1 MKKILLPICAMLLCM
16 TACKKDEG
24 VLKLEIERYNTNA
37 KVHINAGDEYTR
49 YAVWDNNDKI
59 WLNGAEATV
68 SISGNRGTIAIPESV
83 AGATSYT
90 AIYPYDWVEDT
101 YMGLSIKYQTQYY
114 RRSNDNGRQI
124 VDAPMIAVS
133 DGGTLRF
140 HNLGSILALSV
151 SNYNPDPITV
161 TKIEV
166 SSDGNGALMVG
177 GNYLLNNLD
186 FERVVTGTES
196 GTITLDCSSDP
207 VEISYGMETFYIALP
222 PILTA
227 TLTIRV
233 YDNSG
238 YYERSQTADVLYAQN
253 TINHGIFITDESVYH
268 SEGGGDVPVPAS
280 NQIWVKT
287 NNEWD
292 HMRWDAY
299 NFPNGHMSWEPN
311 EEGYYVYESTEPS
324 ITEINTMFG
333 NEWDWLLNNDRITSI
348 ILPAS
353 IRSMDD
359 ISFEG
364 DISLTDM
371 AIYSSNVNP
380 DHNIHFG
387 FNTSGTLHLVPT
399 WRPEEDVRMDWR
411 NTGWQGEIVFDLP
424 SSGSPE
430 GPEGPMP

>member
-37 KVHINAGDEYTR
+37 KVHIDIDH

-68 SISGNRGTIAIPESV
+68 NISGSTGTIVIPES
-83 AGATSYT
+83 ASYYN
-90 AIYPYDWVEDT
+90 AIYPFDRVVIDPLLGT
-101 YMGLSIKYQTQYY
+101 IIKYPETQYY
-114 RRSNDNGRQI
+114 RRSNDNGKQI
-124 VDAPMIAVS
+124 VDAPMAAVS
-133 DGGTLRF
+133 EGGTLRF
-140 HNLGSILALSV
+140 QNLGSLLALTV
-151 SNYNPDPITV
+151 SAY
-161 TKIEV
+161 
-166 SSDGNGALMVG
+166 DGNAVTV
-177 GNYLLNNLD
+177 
-186 FERVVTGTES
+186 EKIVVTDEYENSLCGDFQLLRNGANMLLDACGSES
-196 GTITLDCSSDP
+196 NTVTLDCSDNP
-207 VEISYGMETFYIALP
+207 VEIQNGIGTFYIAMP
-222 PILTA
+222 PTENN
-227 TLTIRV
+227 TKLTIRI
-233 YDNSG
+233 YANNENY
-238 YYERSQTADVLYAQN
+238 YYERTQGGVGENASFAQN
-253 TINHGIFITDESVYH
+253 MINEAIFIINESVRRD
-268 SEGGGDVPVPAS
+268 EGGDVPVPAS
-280 NQIWVKT
+280 NQIWVKV
-287 NNEWD
+287 NNEGNPMHWD
-292 HMRWDAY
+292 DY
-299 NFPNGHMSWEPN
+299 NFQNGHMSWEPN
-311 EEGYYVYESTEPS
+311 EEGYYVYESMEPS
-324 ITEINTMFG
+324 ITEINNMS
-333 NEWDWLLNNDRITSI
+333 NEWNWLLNNDRITSI

-359 ISFEG
+359 ISFES

-380 DHNIHFG
+380 DHNIRFG

>member
-114 RRSNDNGRQI
+114 RRSNDNARQI

-151 SNYNPDPITV
+151 SNYNDPITV

-177 GNYLLNNLD
+177 GNYLLNDLG
-186 FERVVTGTES
+186 FERVITGTES

-238 YYERSQTADVLYAQN
+238 YYERSQTANVLYAQN
-253 TINHGIFITDESVYH
+253 TINHGIFMIDESVYH
-268 SEGGGDVPVPAS
+268 SEGGGGDVPVPAS

-287 NNEWD
+287 NAEPWEQID
-292 HMRWDAY
+292 W
-299 NFPNGHMSWEPN
+299 MSYGYLGIPRYD
-311 EEGYYVYESTEPS
+311 EESGYYIFEFQEHELMTMDNTE
-324 ITEINTMFG
+324 G
-333 NEWDWLLNNDRITSI
+333 NWNWLTNNVRITSI
-348 ILPAS
+348 IIPAGVQN
-353 IRSMDD
+353 MENV
-359 ISFEG
+359 SFEG
-364 DISLTDM
+364 DMSLTDM

-380 DHNIHFG
+380 DHNIRFG
-387 FNTSGTLHLVPT
+387 SNTSGTLHLVQP
-399 WRPEEDVRMDWR
+399 WRPEEEVRMEWQ

-424 SSGSPE
+424 SSE